1 MKKLVL
7 TLFFFTV
14 TLQSFSQVDPRLM
27 KIDSLMKYFTAG
39 NKFMGSVT
47 IRHKNNVIFDKAY
60 GFSDVEKGVKAAP
73 GTKYKIGSVTNMFTA
88 SVIFQ
93 LIEEKKLSLDS
104 KLSEFYPQIKSA
116 DSITIGQLL
125 NHKSG
130 IRDYTTD
137 AEFDK
142 FKSQLQTKK
151 KMLDRIA
158 SYDYAF
164 KPGTKAD
171 FSNSNYL
178 LLSYIIEDITKQPYK
193 GNVITRIIKKA
204 GLKNTYY
211 FSKINP
217 QKKEAY
223 SYTYTDGRWQKNGEW
238 HESVMEGAGGFQS
251 TSSDLTDFIKQL
263 FDGKIISK
271 ESLAQM
277 TDMDMGYGKGV
288 FQFPFGE
295 RRFFGHNGAIEGFAS
310 VVGYYPK
317 DDLAIS
323 ITANGLDYDLND
335 IVLGILSTYYKL
347 PYRFPNFTTADI
359 DEAVLKSYEGIYST
373 PSLPFKVQIVV
384 KDGVLVAVQLP
395 GDASFEL
402 NPLSD
407 TEFNYDPADLKMI
420 FNKKGFTLVQGG
432 TKTEFKKER

>member
-1 MKKLVL
+1 MKKIVL
-7 TLFFFTV
+7 TLFLFIV
-14 TLQSFSQVDPRLM
+14 ALQSFGQSDPSLK
-27 KIDSLMKYFTAG
+27 KIDSLMKYFMGG

-47 IRHKNNVIFDKAY
+47 IMHKNNVIFDKAY
-60 GFSDVEKGVKAAP
+60 GFSDVEKSVSAVP
-73 GTKYKIGSVTNMFTA
+73 GTKYKIGSITNMFTSA
-88 SVIFQ
+88 VIFQ
-93 LIEEKKLSLDS
+93 LIEEKKLTSNT
-104 KLSEFYPQIKSA
+104 KLSEFYPQIKNA
-116 DSITIGQLL
+116 DSITVGQLL

-137 AEFDK
+137 TDFDK

-158 SYDYAF
+158 SYDPAF
-164 KPGTKAD
+164 KPDAKAE

-223 SYTYTDGRWQKNGEW
+223 SYTLNEGSWKKSVEW

-277 TDMDMGYGKGV
+277 TEMDMGYGKGV

-295 RRFFGHNGAIEGFAS
+295 RRFYGHNGTIEGFAS

-335 IVLGILSTYYKL
+335 IVLGILSSYYKL
-347 PYRFPNFTTADI
+347 PYRFPNFATANI

-373 PSLPFKVQIVV
+373 PSLPFKVEIIV
-384 KDGVLVAVQLP
+384 KDGVLVAVQSP

-402 NPLSD
+402 NPLSE

-420 FNKKGFTLVQGG
+420 FSKKGFTLVQGD
-432 TKTEFKKER
+432 TKTEFKKEK